1 MPPRKA
7 TTTVRRA
14 PVASFALA
22 PGAAVRL
29 SDGGEAIFLD
39 QDGASALLRVGTAH
53 QVPLVVPLE
62 SLSKVAEADETERHA
77 KFRADASRRGEIEP

>member
-7 TTTVRRA
+7 TTTTRRA

-29 SDGGEAIFLD
+29 PDGGEAIFLD
-39 QDGASALLRVGTAH
+39 QDGVQATLRVGTGH
-53 QVPLVVPLE
+53 SMSFTVPLE

-77 KFRADASRRGEIEP
+77 GFRAEALRRGEIES